1 MFVISSKIMNDCRTK
16 GYELVLYFSS
26 QTSWLTCR
34 TFNLK
39 IYLHQTPCL
48 DMNQTSILSYLI
60 KIELGCLFRKV
71 SPRLKYW
78 IHKYKVWNCLQQ
90 KFHKSNPLG
99 YCIFHFIILLE
110 FNTTT
115 KGGEM
120 FFVIPVEDLPILIVR
135 SIDLV
140 VLAGWFLQTNFV
152 CSYMELN

>member
-1 MFVISSKIMNDCRTK
+1 VFVISSNIMNDCRTK

-26 QTSWLTCR
+26 QTSWLTCP

-39 IYLHQTPCL
+39 NYLHQTPCL
-48 DMNQTSILSYLI
+48 DMNQTSILWYLI
-60 KIELGCLFRKV
+60 KIKLGYLSRKF

-99 YCIFHFIILLE
+99 YCIFHLIILLE

-120 FFVIPVEDLPILIVR
+120 FLLYPLKTYQFWL
-135 SIDLV
+135 
-140 VLAGWFLQTNFV
+140 
-152 CSYMELN
+152 